1 MLRTARICLTTFGFA
16 CLAAAG
22 ASSALASTPP
32 RGPLPPGR
40 AVFVMN
46 DRPAGNQ
53 VIAYSR
59 AEDGTLTQEGVYDTG
74 GLGGQLEGSV
84 VDHTAS
90 QGGLALDRTDR
101 LLFAVN
107 PGSDSLS
114 VFSVAGDALRLRQV
128 LPSGGAFPVSVT
140 ESEGYVYVL
149 NAGQGGSIRGF
160 VLAGGTLYPNPGARR
175 ALSLP
180 QATPGSGEQFT
191 HTPAQIGFTP
201 DGSRLVITTKA
212 AGQSVEVFTAHTLA
226 PVPVTTSLPG
236 AVPFGFTFDPAGRL
250 LVSEAG
256 PNALASFSWA
266 LNNRLT
272 PRVGGGHRTGR
283 HLLGGS
289 RGRLLLR
296 LERRQR
302 VGDGLL
308 RAARRRADQDR
319 QHEYPPRDGRRRLRR
334 QLPVRPGR
342 RPKGHSTSTK
352 CSPAARSPA
361 SARWWCPKR
370 SAVRASWRAEQRIRC
385 PSWAASS

>member
-1 MLRTARICLTTFGFA
+1 MRRTARICLTTFGFA
-16 CLAAAG
+16 CLAAGG
-22 ASSALASTPP
+22 ASQALASSPP

-40 AVFVMN
+40 AVIVMN
-46 DRPAGNQ
+46 DRPTGNQ

-59 AEDGTLTQEGVYDTG
+59 AEDGTLTQAAVYDTG

-90 QGGLALDRTDR
+90 QGALALDRADK

-128 LPSGGAFPVSVT
+128 LPSGGSFPVSVT

-191 HTPAQIGFTP
+191 HTPAQIAYTP

-226 PVPVTTSLPG
+226 PVPVTTSVPG
-236 AVPFGFTFDPAGRL
+236 AVPFGFTFDPAERL
-250 LVSEAG
+250 LITEAG
-256 PNALASFSWA
+256 PNALASFS
-266 LNNRLT
+266 LSRNNRLT
-272 PRVGGGHRTGR
+272 ALSVAPAEQAATCWVEAADGYYYASNAGSASVTGFSEQPGGAVTRLGNTSTHGGTVDAASVGSFLYVQGGAEGTLDEYQVQPGGALKSIGSLVVPEAVGGEG
-283 HLLGGS
+283 
-289 RGRLLLR
+289 
-296 LERRQR
+296 
-302 VGDGLL
+302 V
-308 RAARRRADQDR
+308 
-319 QHEYPPRDGRRRLRR
+319 
-334 QLPVRPGR
+334 V
-342 RPKGHSTSTK
+342 
-352 CSPAARSPA
+352 A
-361 SARWWCPKR
+361 S
-370 SAVRASWRAEQRIRC
+370 
-385 PSWAASS
+385 

>member
-1 MLRTARICLTTFGFA
+1 MRRRTAQICLTAFAFA

-22 ASSALASTPP
+22 ASTALAFPP
-32 RGPLPPGR
+32 PHGPFPPGH

-46 DRPAGNQ
+46 DRPSGNQ

-59 AEDGTLTQEGVYDTG
+59 AEDGTLTQAAVYDTG

-90 QGGLALDRTDR
+90 QGALALDPAAK

-114 VFSVAGDALRLRQV
+114 VFSVSGDVLRLRQV

-191 HTPAQIGFTP
+191 HTPAQIAFTP

-250 LVSEAG
+250 LVTEAG
-256 PNALASFSWA
+256 PNALASFSWSR
-266 LNNRLT
+266 NNRLT
-272 PRVGGGHRTGR
+272 ALSTAPTEQAATCWVVAAGGYYYASNAGSASVTGFSEQPNGA
-283 HLLGGS
+283 LTG
-289 RGRLLLR
+289 
-296 LERRQR
+296 
-302 VGDGLL
+302 VGDTTTHHGTV
-308 RAARRRADQDR
+308 D
-319 QHEYPPRDGRRRLRR
+319 
-334 QLPVRPGR
+334 
-342 RPKGHSTSTK
+342 
-352 CSPAARSPA
+352 
-361 SARWWCPKR
+361 
-370 SAVRASWRAEQRIRC
+370 
-385 PSWAASS
+385 AASSGRFVYVQGGAEGTLDEFEVQPGGALTSLGSLVVPEAVGGEGIVAG